1 MVGPMGGLQGLKVVD
16 LGLGMAAALVAKYL
30 VETGA
35 SVTRVEPPGGDPFY
49 EHYPAYGVW
58 RRGLTVDE
66 QAGRSEAGLKAL
78 LASADVCIVGG
89 EDHPA
94 VVGWRRPANELQS
107 LYPKLVIL
115 DIQGYP
121 SHTRHTGRP
130 ATDILVQARSGLS
143 FEHYNDRPLL
153 MSFEPTNYGAALQG
167 LTALFA
173 ALFERER
180 SGLGQIAYTSMYEGA
195 LMWALYLWVE
205 AERPTPAS
213 NFVMPKDPWPLIFK
227 CADGTYIQVVLGSAG
242 SKGRL
247 YQILEINDP
256 TVDINDSG
264 MPKPTADS
272 RNFFGDIDL
281 LAAHIARRNRAE
293 LLEAIWNADLP
304 AEPVLPPGGGW
315 EDPQVLHNGIIVRDP
330 DGIRHVGHPVSVR
343 LSSAPR
349 KALPAPG
356 SGPLSGVTVIDFGA
370 FVAGPYTS
378 IALGDLG
385 ASVIKVEAV
394 TGDPNRSVFRAFTS
408 VNRGKRVIALDLKS
422 QEGRD
427 IARQL
432 CKNADVAINNF
443 KTGVSARLGID
454 AKSLHEVNP
463 NLIVLESAAYG
474 SSGPKAERPGFD
486 MVFQAFCGHEYR
498 AGGVGN
504 PPLWNRTSMVDY
516 AGGMLGAVAILQQ
529 LYQRARSGCGAELG
543 IGLLNAGIFLLSE
556 LIALPDGRFTG
567 APPLNHDR
575 SGYRPAEQMYEAA
588 DGWIAI
594 AARDEASARRLLD
607 VLGLRDTVTRP
618 AAEWGEEEG
627 KAIASAIRRRPLA
640 ELPSLLEA
648 AGVWA
653 EICRRDVEHA
663 VLHDPDL
670 VSAGTVYCS
679 QHPNYGQLREIGPLY
694 RFSRSRRAGSGH
706 APLRGQHTRELL
718 AELGYD
724 GAAIEGLYIRKV
736 VA

>member
-1 MVGPMGGLQGLKVVD
+1 MAQAGEGLEGLKVVD

-30 VETGA
+30 VEAGA
-35 SVTRVEPPGGDPFY
+35 NVTRVEPPGGDPFY
-49 EHYPAYGVW
+49 QHYPAYRVW
-58 RRGLTVDE
+58 RRGLRVDD
-66 QAGRSEAGLKAL
+66 QASRSESSLQTL
-78 LASADVCIVGG
+78 LAAADACIIGG

-94 VVGWRRPANELQS
+94 VQGWRRSAAEIQS
-107 LYPKLVIL
+107 LNPRLVIL

-121 SHTRHTGRP
+121 PHTEHSGRP
-130 ATDILVQARSGLS
+130 ARDILVQARSGLA
-143 FEHYNDRPLL
+143 FEHYSNRPLL
-153 MSFEPTNYGAALQG
+153 MGFEPTNYGAALQG
-167 LTALFA
+167 LAGMFA

-180 SGLGQIAYTSMYEGA
+180 SGLGQIASTSLFEGA
-195 LMWALYLWVE
+195 LMWALCLWIE

-213 NFVMPKDPWPLIFK
+213 NFVMPKDPCPLIFR

-247 YQILEINDP
+247 YRVLEINDP

-264 MPKPTADS
+264 MPKPRADT
-272 RNFFGDIDL
+272 RNFFGDIDV
-281 LAAHIARRNRAE
+281 LAAHIARRDRAE
-293 LLEAIWNADLP
+293 LLEAICKADLP
-304 AEPVLPPGGGW
+304 AEPVLPPGGCW
-315 EDPQVLHNGIIVRDP
+315 EDAQVLHNGIIVRDP
-330 DGIRHVGHPVSVR
+330 DGIRHVGHPVSVKI
-343 LSSAPR
+343 SPAPP

-356 SGPLSGVTVIDFGA
+356 PGPLSGLTVIDFGA

-378 IALGDLG
+378 IALSDLG
-385 ASVIKVEAV
+385 ANVIKVEAV
-394 TGDPNRSVFRAFTS
+394 TGDPNRSVFRSFTS

-422 QEGRD
+422 PEGRD

-432 CKNADVAINNF
+432 CKNADIAINNF

-463 NLIVLESAAYG
+463 DLIVLESAAYG

-486 MVFQAFCGHEYR
+486 MVFQAFCGHAYR
-498 AGGVGN
+498 AGGLGN

-529 LYQRARSGCGAELG
+529 LFQRARSGSGAELR
-543 IGLLNAGIFLLSE
+543 IGLLNSGIYLLSE

-567 APPLNHDR
+567 APSLNHEQ
-575 SGYRPAEQMYEAA
+575 SGYHPAEQMYETA
-588 DGWIAI
+588 DGWIAV
-594 AARDEASARRLLD
+594 AARDGASARRLVDALH
-607 VLGLRDTVTRP
+607 LSATVTRP
-618 AAEWGEEEG
+618 AGEWGEDEG
-627 KAIASAIRRRPLA
+627 KAIAAAIRGWPLA
-640 ELPSLLEA
+640 ELLTLLEA

-653 EICRRDVEHA
+653 ERCRRDVEHA

-670 VSAGTVYCS
+670 MSAGTVYCS
-679 QHPNYGQLREIGPLY
+679 QHPDYGQLREIGPLF
-694 RFSRSRRAGSGH
+694 RFSRSRCAGHAH

-718 AELGYD
+718 TELGYD
-724 GAAIEGLYIRKV
+724 GAAIDGFYARKI

>member
-1 MVGPMGGLQGLKVVD
+1 MEGLQGLKVVD
-16 LGLGMAAALVAKYL
+16 LGLGMAPALVAKYL
-30 VETGA
+30 IEAGA
-35 SVTRVEPPGGDPFY
+35 SVTRVEPPEGDPFY
-49 EHYPAYGVW
+49 GHYPAYRIW
-58 RRGLTVDE
+58 RRGLRVDG
-66 QAGRSEAGLKAL
+66 QIGRSEADLQGL

-94 VVGWRRPANELQS
+94 VQGWRRSASELQS
-107 LYPKLVIL
+107 PHPRLVVL

-121 SHTRHTGRP
+121 PHTRHADRP

-143 FEHYNDRPLL
+143 FEHYSGRPLL
-153 MSFEPTNYGAALQG
+153 MSFEPANYGAALQG
-167 LTALFA
+167 LAALFA

-180 SGLGQIAYTSMYEGA
+180 SGRGQIASTSMFEGA

-213 NFVMPKDPWPLIFK
+213 KFVMPKDPSPLIFK
-227 CADGTYIQVVLGSAG
+227 CADGAYIQVVLGSAG

-264 MPKPTADS
+264 MPKPRADT

-304 AEPVLPPGGGW
+304 AEPVLGPGGCW
-315 EDPQVLHNGIIVRDP
+315 DDAQVLHNGIIVQDS
-330 DGIRHVGHPVSVR
+330 DGIRHVGHPVSAKA
-343 LSSAPR
+343 SPAPR
-349 KALPAPG
+349 KAPPPPAA
-356 SGPLSGVTVIDFGA
+356 GPLSGMTVVDFGA

-378 IALGDLG
+378 IALSDLG
-385 ASVIKVEAV
+385 ANVIKVEAV
-394 TGDPNRSVFRAFTS
+394 SGDPNRSVFRAFTS
-408 VNRGKRVIALDLKS
+408 VNRGKHVIALDLKS
-422 QEGRD
+422 KEGRD
-427 IARQL
+427 IALQL
-432 CKNADVAINNF
+432 CKSADIAINNF

-454 AKSLHEVNP
+454 AKSLHAVNP
-463 NLIVLESAAYG
+463 SLIVLESAAYG

-486 MVFQAFCGHEYR
+486 MVFQALCGHEYR
-498 AGGVGN
+498 AGGTGN

-529 LYQRARSGCGAELG
+529 LFQRARSGSGAELS
-543 IGLLNAGIFLLSE
+543 IGLLNSGIYLLSE
-556 LIALPDGRFTG
+556 LIALSDGRFTG
-567 APPLNHDR
+567 APPLNHEQ
-575 SGYRPAEQMYEAA
+575 SGYHPAEQMYEAA
-588 DGWIAI
+588 DGWIAV
-594 AARDEASARRLLD
+594 AARGGAAAQKLID
-607 VLGLRDTVTRP
+607 VLHLGEAVTRP
-618 AAEWGEEEG
+618 AAEWGEEESELV
-627 KAIASAIRRRPLA
+627 AAAVRRRPVA
-640 ELPSLLEA
+640 ELLASFAA

-653 EICRRDVEHA
+653 ELCRRDVEQA
-663 VLHDPDL
+663 TLHDPDL

-679 QHPNYGQLREIGPLY
+679 QHPEYGQLREIGPLF
-694 RFSRSRRAGSGH
+694 RFSRSQRGGRGH
-706 APLRGQHTRELL
+706 APLRGQHTRDIL

-724 GAAIEGLYIRKV
+724 GPAIEGLYARKV